1 MKTWK
6 TVVISVIT
14 TASLVT
20 IGATT
25 YNYLQPAHY
34 KGDTFTNAKT
44 SISTTTTSSTSVS
57 SSTKSIEGSDSSNNT
72 NSVYT
77 ESNSNEQVTE
87 YNTLWVYASASKGYC
102 DRDGNNLNRSG
113 FYILTPVQNHTN
125 YVEVIEIDMRTNDE
139 YHVKVYGETDE
150 INDINYQSACAN
162 AEAFCNWLREQA
174 PDGHTTYGLNS
185 NYDYWV
191 KNCKY
196 KNN

>member
-6 TVVISVIT
+6 TIALSIIT
-14 TASLVT
+14 TSALVT
-20 IGATT
+20 GGALT
-25 YNYLQPAHY
+25 YSYLQPSHY
-34 KGDTFTNAKT
+34 KGDTFTNVKT
-44 SISTTTTSSTSVS
+44 SISNTSASSDLSST
-57 SSTKSIEGSDSSNNT
+57 TESIENSDNNNT
-72 NSVYT
+72 VNT
-77 ESNSNEQVTE
+77 ESNSNEQVTEE

-102 DRDGNNLNRSG
+102 DRDGNKINRSG
-113 FYILTPVQNHTN
+113 FYVLTPIQNHTN

-139 YHVKVYGETDE
+139 YHIKVYGETDE

>member
-6 TVVISVIT
+6 TVAISVIT

-25 YNYLQPAHY
+25 YNYLKPEHY
-34 KGDTFTNAKT
+34 KGDTFTNSKT
-44 SISTTTTSSTSVS
+44 PISSTSVS

-72 NSVYT
+72 NPVYT
-77 ESNSNEQVTE
+77 ESNSTEQVTE
-87 YNTLWVYASASKGYC
+87 YNTLWVYASASKGYS
-102 DRDGNNLNRSG
+102 DRDGNKINRSG
-113 FYILTPVQNHTN
+113 FYVLTPIQNHTN

-139 YHVKVYGETDE
+139 YHIKVYGETDE

-162 AEAFCNWLREQA
+162 AETFCNWLREQA
-174 PDGHTTYGLNS
+174 PDGHTTYGLKS

>member
-1 MKTWK
+1 MKKWK
-6 TVVISVIT
+6 TVAISVIT
-14 TASLVT
+14 TASLIT

-25 YNYLQPAHY
+25 YNYLQPTHY
-34 KGDTFTNAKT
+34 EGDTFTNA
-44 SISTTTTSSTSVS
+44 STTISSTSTSTSVS
-57 SSTKSIEGSDSSNNT
+57 SSTESIEDTNSSTNND
-72 NSVYT
+72 SVYT
-77 ESNSNEQVTE
+77 ESNSTEQITE
-87 YNTLWVYASASKGYC
+87 EYTTLWVYASAQKGYC
-102 DRDGNNLNRSG
+102 DREGNKINRSG

-139 YHVKVYGETDE
+139 YHIKVYGETDE
-150 INDINYQSACAN
+150 ISDINYQSACTN

-174 PDGHTTYGLNS
+174 PDGHTTYGLKS

>member
-6 TVVISVIT
+6 TVAISVIT

-34 KGDTFTNAKT
+34 KGDTFTNTKT
-44 SISTTTTSSTSVS
+44 SISTSTTSSTS
-57 SSTKSIEGSDSSNNT
+57 TESIENTDSSDNT
-72 NSVYT
+72 NTVNT

-87 YNTLWVYASASKGYC
+87 EYSTLWVYASAQKGYC
-102 DRDGNNLNRSG
+102 DRDGNKINRSG

-139 YHVKVYGETDE
+139 YHIKVYGETDE

>member
-6 TVVISVIT
+6 TVAISVIT

-20 IGATT
+20 AGATA
-25 YNYLQPAHY
+25 YNFLQPSHY
-34 KGDTFTNAKT
+34 EGDTFTNVST
-44 SISTTTTSSTSVS
+44 SISNTSTSTSVS
-57 SSTKSIEGSDSSNNT
+57 SSTESIEDTNSSTNT

-77 ESNSNEQVTE
+77 EYSNTEQVTQ
-87 YNTLWVYASASKGYC
+87 YNTLWVYASTSKGYC
-102 DRDGNNLNRSG
+102 DREGNHLNRSG

-150 INDINYQSACAN
+150 ISDINYQSACDN
-162 AEAFCNWLREQA
+162 AEQFCNWIREQA
-174 PDGHTTYGLNS
+174 PDGYTTQGLQS

-196 KNN
+196 K

>member
-6 TVVISVIT
+6 TVAISVIT

-20 IGATT
+20 AGATA
-25 YNYLQPAHY
+25 YNFSQPSHY
-34 KGDTFTNAKT
+34 EGDTFTNVST
-44 SISTTTTSSTSVS
+44 SISNTSTS
-57 SSTKSIEGSDSSNNT
+57 TSDSSSNESIETFDSSTNND
-72 NSVYT
+72 SVYT
-77 ESNSNEQVTE
+77 ESNSTEQVIEE

-102 DRDGNNLNRSG
+102 DRDGNNIIRSG

-139 YHVKVYGETDE
+139 YNVKVYGETDE
-150 INDINYQSACAN
+150 ISDINYQSACDN
-162 AEAFCNWLREQA
+162 AEQFCNWLREQA
-174 PDGHTTYGLNS
+174 PSGHTQNGLQS

-196 KNN
+196 KYN

>member
-1 MKTWK
+1 MKKWK
-6 TVVISVIT
+6 TISVTALT
-14 TASLVT
+14 TLALSVGGLS
-20 IGATT
+20 I
-25 YNYLQPAHY
+25 YKYLQPSHY
-34 KGDTFTNAKT
+34 EGGTFTNV
-44 SISTTTTSSTSVS
+44 STTISNTSTSSDMS
-57 SSTKSIEGSDSSNNT
+57 SSTEPIEDTDSSNNT
-72 NSVYT
+72 NPVYT
-77 ESNSNEQVTE
+77 ESNSTEQVTE

-102 DRDGNNLNRSG
+102 DRDGNKINRSG

-139 YHVKVYGETDE
+139 YHIKVYGETDE